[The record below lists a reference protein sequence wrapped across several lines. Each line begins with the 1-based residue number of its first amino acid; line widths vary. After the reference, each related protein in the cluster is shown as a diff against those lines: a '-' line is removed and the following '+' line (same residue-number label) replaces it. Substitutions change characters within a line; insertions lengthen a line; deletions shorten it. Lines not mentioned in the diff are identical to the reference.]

1 MGKDCVEMKN
11 KMKRWL
17 SLLFLT
23 AILGSLVYVNRWMNL
38 KTEAAEA
45 VVNNETETML
55 ESETASIEE
64 SSETGSE
71 NLENE
76 GITFKVRMLNEAN
89 SLIYGQKAVKIAEII
104 ATEAPKQY
112 LEFFVAEVVSDASKA
127 YTSHD
132 FFVEKEDG
140 ADNLYAVYINA
151 VAAGTVNFRI
161 QKDTDSGG
169 VDITVSIAKRPLY
182 LQTGDVVKHWNAEK
196 FAESD
201 VEIKLLNNEGYRL
214 DDSGHKDENSGLTEY
229 DKAYIGNKI
238 KLPKAVIDEN
248 MCTLSQLDMMGIY
261 HNAVTVDL
269 DGAIAADYEFKIE
282 LQNQGTLI
290 IDGEAVIKGTEYQ
303 YIQVDNAQSTHVYQN
318 KNHTLYI
325 ADDSNVSAKLL
336 IQKAPY
342 TKIIYIKEKD
352 EEILIEDNLLNL
364 HEGDLDQTV
373 EVVLSN
379 DDGTKQTQPFKLVFK
394 RDNVCP
400 EISIKIE
407 DIESVVKQFADAIPF
422 KFFHN
427 GKSENHQNQYLQAKI
442 CVRDLLEVRDMNTVK
457 YSGSGVQAWSYLIVN
472 TQKDINFATDKAITE
487 ADVKDLFRGYSFTNV
502 DTEKLDKELI
512 LDIGKVDGKAKAG
525 NYIIFVLAS
534 DNVGNTALYS
544 SNGVILDDVN
554 LLSIEVIYSDRT
566 EQGNRVDFFN
576 KAVEL
581 TATVTEDVSNTFS
594 GVKDLTYTVSED
606 GKRGQVQTL
615 IDNAYPE
622 TTLENLKSFNVN
634 GYGQKL
640 KNFSVD
646 VSDDRHSH
654 EITVDFKA
662 HDFAGNELTQTKS
675 FIIDPVAPIIK
686 NTVTSKANKLNGKY
700 YKDDVV
706 VTTEITERFLDIEN
720 DVIYSIKID
729 KGDTKSLTLAQLKET
744 RNQNKYGISNI
755 SVEYEENQAGKT
767 DNTMSKIIITFSG
780 EHDYIIHTSVKDL
793 AGNQAYEAT
802 EEFVVDKTVPV
813 VIVTYYRYGD
823 GKTFVPS
830 ASEAEPTYLNEKYK
844 AFKVSVTVNELNFSK
859 DYHVDAKFDVA
870 AKDSSN
876 KMIYKESTDKIA
888 ADVPDVVQNN
898 EVIWKVEDN
907 DSYTY
912 EVQFTEDANYSFAFD
927 YTDLAGN
934 QVIVNPVYVTL
945 DKTKPIGSVILSG
958 LVGGNAVETWSSFIG
973 KQTFNYFAR
982 NSVGGS
988 MTSEDATA
996 GVLSTQYY
1004 ATNQL
1009 MTKSD
1014 LTNLDDAQWTNYVRP
1029 LTFKAN
1035 QNVILYEKV
1044 MDKAGN
1050 IEYFSSENVV
1060 VDNTNPAPI
1069 VTITPSSPAYGMGVY
1084 SASDNPGFD
1093 IRVKDVSVTADQN
1106 AYAGLKQISYK
1117 IVGGTTGYVETG
1129 VLVSF
1134 DRVAHQAEWTGHV
1147 NINPEL
1153 FYSNDVWVT
1162 VTVSDWST
1170 NETTSETTTLKI
1182 DNKAPIVK
1190 FSFDTSDALNGKY
1203 YKNNKTLT
1211 ITVDER
1217 NFDTSYTPAV
1227 TSSAGG
1233 GYTFSGWSS
1242 NGEIHTGTVT
1252 FSGDSDYTVTF
1263 DCVDL
1268 AGNQSNTEKLS
1279 EFTID
1284 KTIPIINV
1292 SYNNNNAQ
1300 NGNYYKE
1307 SRTATI
1313 TITEHNFN
1321 ASEVRVATTVSLNG
1335 VSIAAPTVSGWSTS
1349 GDRHTATIVY
1359 AKDGDFRIDITYS
1372 DLAGNPAVDYA
1383 MDGFTIDLTN
1393 PEIKFSGVEDKSA
1406 NKGSVAP
1413 VIELTDTNFNAQDV
1427 TVTLIGA
1434 KKGKVST
1441 EDMMTVTTIGNG
1453 QRITFQNFAADMDDI
1468 YTLTA
1473 KSVDKA
1479 GNETSKTLTFS
1490 VNRNGSNYILDEAT
1504 RKLIKSG
1511 FVNKPQD
1518 IVITE
1523 VNVDI
1528 LKFSELS
1535 YSKDGEI
1542 VKLVE
1547 GKDFT
1552 VQATGGDGQWKQ
1564 YTYTI
1569 KTGCFEAEGDY
1580 TINIYSED
1588 CAENQMTNKTKNT
1601 LVEFIIDK
1609 TAPIISISNL
1619 ENKGRYKEDDHEFI
1633 INIKDNMGMAYVEVY
1648 RDEKLWHTY
1657 TEDDFSITDGLF
1669 VMYIDSKNVYQSIKV
1684 VAADKAGNLAESKG
1698 YEVLIT
1704 SNKWIQFLMNK
1715 PMLIGVLVISV
1726 ILMITIVLLLKKFL
1740 RKPIYYNDINDI

>member
-1 MGKDCVEMKN
+1 MRK

-23 AILGSLVYVNRWMNL
+23 TILGSLVYVNRLMNL
-38 KTEAAEA
+38 KTEAAE
-45 VVNNETETML
+45 VVVESETEILL
-55 ESETASIEE
+55 ESETVTTEE
-64 SSETGSE
+64 STETGPE

-104 ATEAPKQY
+104 DMEVPEQY
-112 LEFFVAEVVSDASKA
+112 SEFLVADVVADASKA
-127 YTSHD
+127 YTNHD
-132 FFVEKEDG
+132 FFIEKEAG
-140 ADNLYAVYINA
+140 MDNLYAVYVNA

-161 QKDTDSGG
+161 QKNTDSGG
-169 VDITVSIAKRPLY
+169 VDITVNIARRPLY
-182 LQTGDVVKHWNAEK
+182 LQTGDVEKHWNAK
-196 FAESD
+196 GIAESD
-201 VEIKLLNNEGYRL
+201 VEVKLLNSEGYRV

-248 MCTLSQLDMMGIY
+248 MCTLSQLDTIGIY
-261 HNAVTVDL
+261 PNAVTVDL
-269 DGAIAADYEFKIE
+269 DGVIADDYEFKIE

-303 YIQVDNAQSTHVYQN
+303 YIQVDNSQSTHVYQN
-318 KNHTLYI
+318 ENHTLYI

-352 EEILIEDNLLNL
+352 EEILIEDNLLSLN
-364 HEGDLDQTV
+364 EGDLDQTV
-373 EVVLSN
+373 ELVLSN

-407 DIESVVKQFADAIPF
+407 DVESVVKQFADAIPF

-427 GKSENHQNQYLQAKI
+427 GKSKNHHKQYLQANI
-442 CVRDLLEVRDMNTVK
+442 CVRDLLDVSDMNIVE
-457 YSGSGVQAWSYLIVN
+457 YGGSGLQAWSYLIVN
-472 TQKDINFATDKAITE
+472 TQKDINFASDKAITE
-487 ADVKDLFRGYSFTNV
+487 ANVKDLFQGYSFTNV
-502 DTEKLDKELI
+502 DVEKLDKELI
-512 LDIGKVDGKAKAG
+512 FDIGKVDGKVKAG

-534 DNVGNTALYS
+534 DNVGNSALYS

-554 LLSIEVIYSDRT
+554 LSSIEVVYSDRM
-566 EQGNRVDFFN
+566 EQGNRADFFN

-581 TATVTEDVSNTFS
+581 TATVTENVSNIFS
-594 GVKDLTYTVSED
+594 GVKDLTYTVLED

-622 TTLENLKSFNVN
+622 TTLESLKSFDVN

-640 KNFSVD
+640 KKFSVD
-646 VSDDRHSH
+646 VRDDRHSH
-654 EITVDFKA
+654 EITVDFTA

-675 FIIDPVAPIIK
+675 FVIDPVAPIVK
-686 NTVTSKANKLNGKY
+686 HTVISKANKFNGKY

-729 KGDTKSLTLAQLKET
+729 EGDTKSLTLAQLKET
-744 RNQNKYGISNI
+744 RIQNKYGISNI

-767 DNTMSKIIITFSG
+767 DNTMSKITITFSE
-780 EHDYIIHTSVKDL
+780 EHDYIIHTSVKDT
-793 AGNQAYEAT
+793 AGNQT
-802 EEFVVDKTVPV
+802 DKSVEEFVIDKTAPIVN
-813 VIVTYYRYGD
+813 VTYYRYGD
-823 GKTFVPS
+823 GKAFVPS
-830 ASEAEPTYLNEKYK
+830 ASEAKPTYLNEKYK
-844 AFKVSVTVNELNFSK
+844 VFKVSVTVNELNFNK
-859 DYHVDAKFDVA
+859 DNYVDAKFDVA
-870 AKDSSN
+870 AKDFSN
-876 KMIYKESTDKIA
+876 KIIYQESTDKIA
-888 ADVPDVVQNN
+888 ADVQSIVQNN

-907 DSYTY
+907 DRYTY
-912 EVQFTEDANYSFAFD
+912 EVQFTEDANYSLAFD

-934 QVIVNPVYVTL
+934 QVIVNPVYITL
-945 DKTKPIGSVILSG
+945 DKIKPTGSVTLSG
-958 LVGGNAVETWSSFIG
+958 LVSGNAVETWNSFIS
-973 KQTFNYFAR
+973 KMTFNYFAK
-982 NSVGGS
+982 NSVRGS

-1004 ATNQL
+1004 VTNQL

-1014 LTNLDDAQWTNYVRP
+1014 LVNLGNAQWTDYVRP
-1029 LTFKAN
+1029 LTYTAN

-1044 MDKAGN
+1044 VDKAGN
-1050 IEYFSSENVV
+1050 TEYFSSENVV
-1060 VDNTNPAPI
+1060 VDNVKPALT
-1069 VTITPSSPAYGMGVY
+1069 VTITPSSPAHGMGVY
-1084 SASDNPGFD
+1084 SAGDSPGVD
-1093 IRVKDVSVTADQN
+1093 IRIKDTSVTADQN
-1106 AYAGLKQISYK
+1106 AYAGLNQISYK
-1117 IVGGTTGYVETG
+1117 IVGGITGYVETG
-1129 VLVSF
+1129 VLASF
-1134 DRVAHQAEWTGHV
+1134 DRTAHQSEWTGYV

-1162 VTVSDWST
+1162 VTASDWST
-1170 NETTSETTTLKI
+1170 NEVTSETITLKV
-1182 DNKAPIVK
+1182 DNKAPVVK

-1203 YKNNKTLT
+1203 YKKNKTLT

-1217 NFDTSYTPAV
+1217 NFDTSYTPTV
-1227 TSSAGG
+1227 TSSASG

-1268 AGNQSNTEKLS
+1268 AGNKSNTENLS
-1279 EFTID
+1279 EFTVD
-1284 KTIPIINV
+1284 KTIPVINV
-1292 SYNNNNAQ
+1292 SYSNNNAQ
-1300 NGNYYKE
+1300 NGKYYKE

-1313 TITEHNFN
+1313 TIAEHNFN
-1321 ASEVRVATTVSLNG
+1321 ASEVRVATTASLNG
-1335 VSIAAPTVSGWSTS
+1335 VSITAPTISDWSTS

-1359 AKDGDFRIDITYS
+1359 AKDGDFTFDITYS
-1372 DLAGNPAVDYA
+1372 DLAGNSAANYA
-1383 MDGFTIDLTN
+1383 MDRFTVDLTN

-1406 NKGSVAP
+1406 NKGTVAP
-1413 VIELTDTNFNAQDV
+1413 VIKLTDTNFNTQNV
-1427 TVTLIGA
+1427 TLTLIGA

-1441 EDMMTVTTIGNG
+1441 EDMLTVAFIGNG

-1473 KSVDKA
+1473 KLVDKA

-1490 VNRNGSNYILDEAT
+1490 VNRDGSNYLLDEAT

-1511 FVNKPQD
+1511 FINKPQD

-1528 LKFSELS
+1528 VKFAELS
-1535 YSKDGEI
+1535 YSKGDEI

-1547 GKDFT
+1547 GKDFI
-1552 VQATGGDGQWKQ
+1552 VQETGGDGQWKQ

-1569 KTGCFEAEGDY
+1569 KASCFEAEGDY

-1588 CAENQMTNKTKNT
+1588 YAENQMTNKSKNT
-1601 LVEFIIDK
+1601 LVEFIVDK
-1609 TAPIISISNL
+1609 TAPIISIANL
-1619 ENKGRYKEDDHEFI
+1619 ENMGRYKEDMHEFI
-1633 INIKDNMGMAYVEVY
+1633 INVKDNMGMSYVEIY
-1648 RDEKLWHTY
+1648 LDEKLWHTY

-1669 VMYIDSKNVYQSIKV
+1669 TMYIDSKNAYQSIRV
-1684 VAADKAGNLAESKG
+1684 IAADKAGNLVESKE
-1698 YEVLIT
+1698 YKVLVT
-1704 SNKWIQFLMNK
+1704 SNKWILFFMNK
-1715 PMLIGVLVISV
+1715 PMLIGVRVIVV
-1726 ILMITIVLLLKKFL
+1726 IAVIIIIIFLKNIFSK
-1740 RKPIYYNDINDI
+1740 KPRNL